1 MLEPLNTLLASPN
14 PHFVNRAEAG
24 GDIIPLSHI
33 TFPPASAIAVA
44 ALEDAL
50 QGSDTVLPAL
60 YRESDGLQLFANR
73 ADPGECFFFLP
84 LAQMAAEKTMLYEWL
99 LLDDE
104 NCEDGDAVYGVPTWW
119 DSTIVFAGFGQAE
132 ERFYLVTAGAHRGKV
147 FYFNSE
153 ECSMRI
159 ADSVAAFLDLLC
171 ADPVTF
177 MQRFYDVAY
186 WDIAAYHPA

>member
-1 MLEPLNTLLASPN
+1 MLEPLNTLLAAPN

-99 LLDDE
+99 LTDDE
-104 NCEDGDAVYGVPTWW
+104 NCEDGDAVYGVPT
-119 DSTIVFAGFGQAE
+119 
-132 ERFYLVTAGAHRGKV
+132 
-147 FYFNSE
+147 
-153 ECSMRI
+153 
-159 ADSVAAFLDLLC
+159 
-171 ADPVTF
+171 
-177 MQRFYDVAY
+177 
-186 WDIAAYHPA
+186 

>member
-1 MLEPLNTLLASPN
+1 MLEPLNTLLAAPN

-24 GDIIPLSHI
+24 GDIIPLRHI

-84 LAQMAAEKTMLYEWL
+84 LAQMAAEKAMLYEWL

-119 DSTIVFAGFGQAE
+119 DSAVVFAGFGQAE

-147 FYFNSE
+147 FYYNHE
-153 ECSMRI
+153 EC
-159 ADSVAAFLDLLC
+159 FLPSKKAIKLLPS
-171 ADPVTF
+171 AEFTVSYLP
-177 MQRFYDVAY
+177 
-186 WDIAAYHPA
+186 